1 MSGYDRHDFY
11 CMKCGKKGIPVQRK
25 INHKHGKHH
34 RKKLWCM
41 YCKQEVNHIE
51 CRNDQEVQEFLENFA
66 AGMYKEEVEES
77 LNYIQKE
84 NEVWS

>member
-11 CMKCGKKGIPVQRK
+11 CMKCGHKGIPVQRK

-41 YCKQEVNHIE
+41 YCKEEVNHIE
-51 CRNDQEVQEFLENFA
+51 CRNDQEVKEFLENFK
-66 AGMYKEEVEES
+66 AGLYKEEVEES
-77 LNYIQKE
+77 INYIKQE
-84 NEVWS
+84 NLVWS